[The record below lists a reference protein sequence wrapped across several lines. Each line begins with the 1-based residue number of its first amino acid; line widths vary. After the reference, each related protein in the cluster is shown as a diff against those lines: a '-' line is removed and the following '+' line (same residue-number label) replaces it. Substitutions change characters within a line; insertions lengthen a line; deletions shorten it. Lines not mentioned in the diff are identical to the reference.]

1 MSDQMVPSSDEETDD
16 TGAQLA
22 PPTPDTEPTPASA
35 IEQTISQI
43 LAQPFVI
50 GREWAGRTW
59 SAMKMLGIWT
69 FWGMIMLL
77 AFCLGVLYGT
87 VQHDEFIKA
96 AFMALPVIGTLVI
109 LTRVMWKIST
119 ITGIAAVVI
128 ATIYGIGLMV
138 NVVTENTVDNPITT
152 TQHLWQIVTGE
163 VDQQIGDRD
172 TRAINELEAAL
183 NEANERANSY
193 AYRLQNQAPCPEQP
207 GLQPGIG
214 PVKASLCIDGEPHK
228 WCANFEDWQVGDEP
242 MDLGYVATS
251 GWASDGYAVVTVR
264 SLEDWTEIGRIQQGG
279 RELERH
285 ERSRWVQLK
294 RYP

>member
-138 NVVTENTVDNPITT
+138 NVVPEANRTVYPSLFDFA
-152 TQHLWQIVTGE
+152 
-163 VDQQIGDRD
+163 
-172 TRAINELEAAL
+172 TRAVPMLPLPPA
-183 NEANERANSY
+183 
-193 AYRLQNQAPCPEQP
+193 RLSTTNCWPSDLVNASASTRHIGSLLPP
-207 GLQPGIG
+207 GGNG
-214 PVKASLCIDGEPHK
+214 
-228 WCANFEDWQVGDEP
+228 F
-242 MDLGYVATS
+242 TS
-251 GWASDGYAVVTVR
+251 RT
-264 SLEDWTEIGRIQQGG
+264 GRTG
-279 RELERH
+279 
-285 ERSRWVQLK
+285 
-294 RYP
+294 